1 MGAGATMT
9 GRTIAVRATSRIGVA
24 VANRSTHFAAYWLHL
39 LTGQPARAD
48 ADCDIWIV
56 AGDADLPEGID
67 SDRTCIIRLW
77 DHQVGFAGSGV
88 FASAVSGAA
97 TVIGHGDGAPVPLPV
112 EMPEKWCG
120 AHGVMLALAECWR
133 RRGGDNTAVAYDVSA
148 ADVLRAFCLQ
158 NSGGPEEMRHSW
170 QRNGRLCIEHGGIFP
185 MGFFRCRD
193 GHVAV
198 LGRSRRDWKNIRA
211 AIGDPD
217 WARDPAFDDPFA
229 LARDSVKADALLEQ
243 TLRAFTRDDLLR
255 RGLAHQAVIAPVY
268 TQDEAHARG
277 VFRENFMTPDGPAMP
292 FTVEPLGTR
301 ANAETAPPQAPA
313 TTPDQPLAGLRV
325 IELAWIWSGPMV
337 GQMLADLGAEVIKV
351 ESPNRFDL
359 YRTRGLEAL
368 RGQMDEATRI
378 DSSLYFHSLNRNKR
392 GLSLDLKSDDGRQ
405 TLLDLVADAHLLVEN
420 FTVGTLERLGL
431 GSDRLAEA
439 NPALTRL
446 SMSGP
451 GRGSAVEQLRSY
463 GLVLSALAG
472 AEAHITADG
481 AFVGSPTFSISDPN
495 AAMFAALAALAAALR
510 ADETGGGAAIDLSQI
525 EAAATLAGTPARDDA
540 SIKVQR
546 DGDDG
551 YVMTDPSGAQARVL
565 QLEDTD
571 DAPEFEACSGWLAAT
586 HPMTGDE
593 QLVAAPWR
601 VNGARPRLS
610 RNAPS
615 IGSDDTYVLGTL
627 LGRRVDEPD
636 TDTSRARNGGTT

>member
-1 MGAGATMT
+1 MATGDT
-9 GRTIAVRATSRIGVA
+9 IAGRTIAVRSASRIGVS
-24 VANRSTHFAAYWLHL
+24 VANRSTHFAAYWLRL
-39 LTGQPARAD
+39 LTGRPPRAN

-56 AGDADLPEGID
+56 AGDAQLPEGIEPER
-67 SDRTCIIRLW
+67 SCIIRLW
-77 DHQVGFAGSGV
+77 DHQVGFAGGGAL
-88 FASAVSGAA
+88 ASAVSGAA
-97 TVIGHGDGAPVPLPV
+97 TVIGHGDGAPVALPV

-133 RRGGDNTAVAYDVSA
+133 RRGDDDTAVAYDVSA

-158 NSGGPEEMRHSW
+158 NSGGPDEMRHSW
-170 QRNGRLCIEHGGIFP
+170 RRNGRLCIDHGGIFP

-211 AIGDPD
+211 AISDPD
-217 WARDPAFDDPFA
+217 WSSDPAFGDPFA
-229 LARDSVKADALLEQ
+229 LARDSTRADALLEE
-243 TLRAFTRDDLLR
+243 TLQAFTRDDLLR

-277 VFRENFMTPDGPAMP
+277 IFRVGFMTPDGPAMP
-292 FTVEPLGTR
+292 FIVEPLGTGAR
-301 ANAETAPPQAPA
+301 SATAPPIVSAA
-313 TTPDQPLAGLRV
+313 PDQPLAGLRV

-351 ESPNRFDL
+351 EAPNRFDL

-368 RGQMDEATRI
+368 RGRMDEATRI

-392 GLSLDLKSDDGRQ
+392 GLSLDLKSGDGRR
-405 TLLDLVADAHLLVEN
+405 TLLELAAGAHLLVEN

-431 GSDRLAEA
+431 GTDRLAEA

-472 AEAHITADG
+472 AESHITSDG
-481 AFVGSPTFSISDPN
+481 EFVGSPTFSISDPN
-495 AAMFAALAALAAALR
+495 AAIFAALAALAAALR
-510 ADETGGGAAIDLSQI
+510 ADETGEGAAIDLSQI
-525 EAAATLAGTPARDDA
+525 EAAATLAGTSALADTTVTVQQGDRYVTTDA
-540 SIKVQR
+540 
-546 DGDDG
+546 
-551 YVMTDPSGAQARVL
+551 SGAQATVL
-565 QLEDTD
+565 HLEETD
-571 DAPEFEACSGWLAAT
+571 AAPEFAACSGWLAAT
-586 HPMTGDE
+586 HPVTGDE

-601 VNGARPRLS
+601 VNGARPRLR

-615 IGSDDTYVLGTL
+615 IGGDDAYVLDTI
-627 LGRRVDEPD
+627 LGRREDQSE
-636 TDTSRARNGGTT
+636 TSNRSATNGGTT